1 MYRVNKKGLIEKVSV
16 DQLLKTEMIEVYTID
31 VDEEKIEE
39 LMNYLN
45 SEDFRWQAVYEGEE

>member
-31 VDEEKIEE
+31 SDKEKIEK